1 MPEPAP
7 QSQPAPQARP
17 GPRPQPAPGSQPA
30 SAAGAPAAPGAPP
43 APAAVPGPAGASGP
57 APDAQDPQLV
67 QWRAEQ
73 ERIAGLEP
81 AAAAAA
87 ARTLLDAMERGLEQ
101 R

>member
-7 QSQPAPQARP
+7 QSQPAPQPHPVP
-17 GPRPQPAPGSQPA
+17 GPRPA
-30 SAAGAPAAPGAPP
+30 SAAGAPAVPGAPP

>member
-7 QSQPAPQARP
+7 HSQPAPQPHPVP
-17 GPRPQPAPGSQPA
+17 GPRPA
-30 SAAGAPAAPGAPP
+30 SAAGAPAVPGAPP